1 LRKPAAK
8 RAMLLAAVWLLFAA
22 HPAAAVETKT
32 VLVLYA
38 NSRLLPANIAA
49 DRGLTTALTSAGHS
63 VRIYS
68 EFLDSPQF
76 GGEAYESL
84 MVAYLRGKY
93 AAVPPDAIVA
103 VSDEALIF
111 VFKHRA
117 QLFPTV
123 PVVHEGVSSASLRG
137 MQPMPADIVGIAND
151 YDYAGTIAQALR
163 WHPTAQRLVVITGAS
178 SRDRVQEAR
187 LRNEVPGIVGHVTA
201 DFWPALGMATLQS
214 RLGALPA
221 DTVVFTTGLFRDGDG
236 ELFSPRD
243 SAALIARA
251 SSVPVYAPFETFLG
265 TGVVGGRMPSFEDM
279 GAQTGGIL
287 QKLFAGSPPAA
298 LNLPNSTSTALHID
312 WRQAQRWGIA
322 ENSIP
327 AGTIVHFRPPS
338 FWEAYRTATM
348 IALAVFFIQAAL
360 IAALYFERRRRS
372 AAELTTQNLHTQL
385 AHASR
390 LAVAG
395 ELTASIAHEI
405 NQPLGAVQMS
415 VDAADMM
422 LQSGANHRADFIRV
436 INRIQRDNMR
446 ASDVIRR
453 LRTLLAKHE
462 PERKAF
468 DVGFAMA
475 DVVLMLRPEAERRKL
490 SLDARQPAAPLYIA
504 GDRIQI
510 QQVLI
515 NLVLNA
521 MDAEAGL
528 AETRRHVEVLVER
541 RNGNILITVNDRGH
555 GIAPENLS
563 ELFEPFFSTKQHGMG
578 LGLSIARSIIEAHGG
593 RIWAENRAVQGM
605 AFHVELLAAF
615 AGSVPERSVA

>member
-1 LRKPAAK
+1 
-8 RAMLLAAVWLLFAA
+8 MLLGAVWLLFSA
-22 HPAAAVETKT
+22 HPAAAAATKT

-38 NSRLLPANIAA
+38 NSRLLPGNIAA
-49 DRGLTTALTSAGHS
+49 DRGLTAALTSADQS

-76 GGEAYESL
+76 GGEAHESL

-103 VSDEALIF
+103 ASDEALIF

-123 PVVHEGVSSASLRG
+123 PVVHEAVSTASLRTL
-137 MQPMPADIVGIAND
+137 QPMPTDIVGIPND
-151 YDYAGTIAQALR
+151 YDYSGTIAQALR
-163 WHPTAQRLVVITGAS
+163 WHPKAQRLVIITGAS
-178 SRDRVQEAR
+178 TRDRAQEAR
-187 LRNEVPGIVGHVTA
+187 LRREVPGIAGRVAV

-214 RLGALPA
+214 RLSALPA
-221 DTVVFTTGLFRDGDG
+221 DTVVFTTGLFQDGDG
-236 ELFSPRD
+236 ELFSPRET
-243 SAALIARA
+243 AVLIAHA
-251 SSVPVYAPFETFLG
+251 STAPVYGPYETFLG
-265 TGVVGGRMPSFEDM
+265 TGVVGGRVPSFEEI
-279 GAQTGGIL
+279 GAQTGRIL
-287 QKLFAGSPPAA
+287 QKLFTGTAPTA
-298 LNLPNSTSTALHID
+298 LNLPSSTSKALHID

-322 ENSIP
+322 ENAIP
-327 AGTIVHFRPPS
+327 VGTIVHFKPPS

-360 IAALYFERRRRS
+360 IAALYLERRRRS
-372 AAELTTQNLHTQL
+372 AAELTTQNIHTQL

-415 VDAADMM
+415 IDAADMM
-422 LQSGANHRADFIRV
+422 LQSGTAHRADLIRV

-453 LRTLLAKHE
+453 LRALLAKHE

-468 DVGFAMA
+468 DVGFAIA
-475 DVVLMLRPEAERRKL
+475 DVLMMLRPEAERRKL
-490 SLDARQPAAPLYIA
+490 SLDSRPPVASLYVA

-528 AETRRHVEVLVER
+528 AEDRRHVEILMER
-541 RNGNILITVNDRGH
+541 RDGSILITVNDRGH

-593 RIWAENRAVQGM
+593 RIWAENRAIQGT

-615 AGSVPERSVA
+615 AGAVPERSVA